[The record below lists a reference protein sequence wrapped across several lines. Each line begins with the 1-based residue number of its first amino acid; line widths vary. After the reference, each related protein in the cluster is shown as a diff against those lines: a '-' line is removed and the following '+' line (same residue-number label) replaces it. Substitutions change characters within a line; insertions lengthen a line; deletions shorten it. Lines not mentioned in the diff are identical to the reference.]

1 MNEDFMDKY
10 EQSRLKKS
18 QRLSTLKFV
27 STSYMNI
34 DDALGGGI
42 PLGKVIDIAGE
53 AGVGKTALIQD
64 IIKQAQLQNL
74 SCVYMD
80 IEHKFD
86 AYWARERADV
96 NVDELL
102 VFEPRDPQKVVEGC
116 LVLMEQGLA
125 DLIIFDSVSAL
136 EVTDSLK
143 EILNPL
149 LKKIAEYNTTLIFLS
164 QVRNDLTNGGKTTP
178 HNGALEDVSN
188 IRIMLKSL
196 SIIKQEELIVGKTLE
211 VNVYKNDLSVPSV
224 KQIDLFN

>member
-1 MNEDFMDKY
+1 MSEDFMDKY
-10 EQSRLKKS
+10 EEARIKKVEKK
-18 QRLSTLKFV
+18 STLKFLP
-27 STSYMNI
+27 TSYIGI

-42 PLGKVIDIAGE
+42 PLGKVIDVAGE
-53 AGVGKTALIQD
+53 AGVGKSAIVQD
-64 IIKQAQLQNL
+64 IIRQAQLQNL

-80 IEHKFD
+80 IDRKFD
-86 AYWARERADV
+86 AYWARERAEV
-96 NVDELL
+96 NVEDLL
-102 VFEPRDPQKVVEGC
+102 VFEPKDIQKTVEAC
-116 LVLMEQGLA
+116 LALMEEGLA

-149 LKKIAEYNTTLIFLS
+149 LKKIVEYNTTLIFIS

-188 IRIMLKSL
+188 VRIMLKQL

>member
-1 MNEDFMDKY
+1 MSEDFMDKY
-10 EQSRLKKS
+10 EEARIKHIEKKS
-18 QRLSTLKFV
+18 KLQFIP
-27 STSYMNI
+27 TSYMTI
-34 DDALGGGI
+34 DDGLGGGI
-42 PLGKVIDIAGE
+42 PLGKTTDIAGE
-53 AGVGKTALIQD
+53 AAVGKTALVQD
-64 IIKQAQLQNL
+64 IIKQAQLL
-74 SCVYMD
+74 DLKCVYMD
-80 IEHKFD
+80 INRSFD

-96 NVDELL
+96 NVDEL
-102 VFEPRDPQKVVEGC
+102 VIFEPKDAQKLVEGC
-116 LVLMEQGLA
+116 LALMENGLA
-125 DLIIFDSVSAL
+125 DVIIFDSVSSL

-149 LKKIAEYNTTLIFLS
+149 LAKIVEYNTALIFIS

-211 VNVYKNDLSVPSV
+211 VNIYKNDLSVPSV